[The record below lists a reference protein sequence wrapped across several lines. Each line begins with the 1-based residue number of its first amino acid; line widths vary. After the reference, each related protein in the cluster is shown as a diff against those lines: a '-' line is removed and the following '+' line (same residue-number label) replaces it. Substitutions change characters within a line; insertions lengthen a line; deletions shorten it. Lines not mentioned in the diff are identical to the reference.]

1 MKKPGW
7 LILCLLVALAV
18 ILVALGVFYRLLN
31 NYSENVYE
39 VGLPL
44 LAIIGVIC
52 LLAVLTFVSIAFSS
66 MNLADKSQALALP
79 DGSVRAVIALSLIV
93 IFAITSIFF
102 YTKLADRSISVASF
116 DTSAKS
122 DEFATSLQSG
132 ELVARRGPAP
142 AAPAPGAPAPA
153 APDPYPFKVYFRA
166 NGNQS
171 SDDFA
176 KQVLTMIG
184 TLVTAVSSFYF
195 GSKAAAGGSKSAA
208 APVLMSVKPTS
219 ATAGGGPQELDMT
232 GSGLQ
237 LASNVSLVKGEQQV
251 AATNVVSSDNLLK
264 STIALA
270 NLSPGTWDVVVNNS
284 DGQSARLPGAFT
296 VNPAGTPPA
305 ATPPLPKSVV
315 PPSAKK
321 GGDPQTL
328 KIAGVGL
335 QAVNSV
341 RMVQGETK
349 VAATQVE
356 PSDILVS
363 CTIALTSDLPTGLW
377 DIVVETS
384 DGQTAKL
391 PGAFSVTA

>member
-1 MKKPGW
+1 MKKPGL

-18 ILVALGVFYRLLN
+18 ILVILGLFYLLLN
-31 NYSENVYE
+31 KGENVYE

-52 LLAVLTFVSIAFSS
+52 LLAVLTFVSVAFSS
-66 MNLADKSQALALP
+66 MDLADKTQALALP

-93 IFAITSIFF
+93 IFAITSIYF
-102 YTKLADRSISVASF
+102 YTHIADRPVIETEFQTKVE
-116 DTSAKS
+116 S
-122 DEFATSLQSG
+122 DNFARSLQPG
-132 ELVARRGPAP
+132 ELVAQRGPAP
-142 AAPAPGAPAPA
+142 PAQAPA
-153 APDPYPFKVYFRA
+153 APDPRPFKVLFRA
-166 NGNQS
+166 SGNQS

-208 APVLMSVKPTS
+208 
-219 ATAGGGPQELDMT
+219 
-232 GSGLQ
+232 
-237 LASNVSLVKGEQQV
+237 
-251 AATNVVSSDNLLK
+251 
-264 STIALA
+264 
-270 NLSPGTWDVVVNNS
+270 
-284 DGQSARLPGAFT
+284 
-296 VNPAGTPPA
+296 PPA
-305 ATPPLPKSVV
+305 ATPPLPKSVA
-315 PPSAKK
+315 PTSAKK

-356 PSDILVS
+356 PSDNLVS
-363 CTIALTSDLPTGLW
+363 CTIALTPDLPTGLW

-391 PGAFSVTA
+391 QGAFSVTA